1 MRQKE
6 LTIPEIKIW
15 PVEEMVHEDEF
26 TDRVELLCELG
37 RLLTLFLRGLDFLSR
52 YLPISLKDIA
62 G

>member
-1 MRQKE
+1 
-6 LTIPEIKIW
+6 
-15 PVEEMVHEDEF
+15 MVHEDEF